1 MLVIKTLCL
10 SLADEVLACTLP
22 FVKTR
27 PLRLAIAESRIKA
40 RNLVLPTL
48 PPMERPKTCSAL
60 AKRLVSGALG
70 LRLPTSSQDR
80 EKEKQLLK
88 EARGN
93 HSYNTG
99 YYHQIHTQQNGILII
114 QFMKCHKQF
123 LCNSYITFNKL
134 PPMTCRCR
142 PIAENLNAKYFGI
155 IGDEHMTFYNL
166 FHIFKFIIN
175 YWCMLTLVPL
185 LAPHLVTN

>member
-1 MLVIKTLCL
+1 MFFCIIYSQRFHLIKIVLHGTFIPFFQNYDKIFCKLRMLVIKTLCL

-99 YYHQIHTQQNGILII
+99 HYHQIHTQQNGILII
-114 QFMKCHKQF
+114 QFMKCHKKF
-123 LCNSYITFNKL
+123 LYKL
-134 PPMTCRCR
+134 YHCSMP
-142 PIAENLNAKYFGI
+142 
-155 IGDEHMTFYNL
+155 
-166 FHIFKFIIN
+166 
-175 YWCMLTLVPL
+175 
-185 LAPHLVTN
+185 